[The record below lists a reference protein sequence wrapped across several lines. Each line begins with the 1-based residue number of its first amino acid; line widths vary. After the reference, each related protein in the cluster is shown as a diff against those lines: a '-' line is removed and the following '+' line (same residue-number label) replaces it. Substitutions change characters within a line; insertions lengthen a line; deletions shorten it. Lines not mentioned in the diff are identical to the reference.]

1 MPHYKEVN
9 ARCLVGLAL
18 SQNIIICIL
27 IVGVVAFVTTE
38 PLAAGLLDLD
48 QVEEQRKKMKRH
60 IALRRDEKE

>member
-18 SQNIIICIL
+18 SQNIIICIF
-27 IVGVVAFVTTE
+27 IVVVVALVTTE

-48 QVEEQRKKMKRH
+48 QVDEQRKKIKRH